1 MKLRTLVAA
10 SAAVGLMAAASA
22 ANAVI
27 TVDTTV
33 ADDLYGSSLGL
44 HGQVMLDDFDAINSA
59 QTSYVGNIIDYPGE
73 FEDPIATSAP
83 PPYSGGIAIGG
94 APGPVDP
101 TNYASVQG
109 GTSATYTMLGGQTLR
124 SFSFYM
130 GSPDTFN
137 KLTFFLQGGGSEV
150 FQGDDI
156 WGGTP
161 AGTGDRGQGFRVYY
175 DFGGARVTSI
185 TFESSQNAFEY
196 DGLAGAVPEP
206 ATWAMMIMG
215 FGAAGAMIRSRRRT
229 VVA

>member
-83 PPYSGGIAIGG
+83 PPYSGGIANGG

-101 TNYASVQG
+101 TN
-109 GTSATYTMLGGQTLR
+109 
-124 SFSFYM
+124 
-130 GSPDTFN
+130 
-137 KLTFFLQGGGSEV
+137 
-150 FQGDDI
+150 
-156 WGGTP
+156 
-161 AGTGDRGQGFRVYY
+161 
-175 DFGGARVTSI
+175 
-185 TFESSQNAFEY
+185 
-196 DGLAGAVPEP
+196 
-206 ATWAMMIMG
+206 
-215 FGAAGAMIRSRRRT
+215 
-229 VVA
+229 